1 VLAYVFWHRPR
12 ERVAAGAYEHAQL
25 AFHRSLARSRPVGL
39 RCSAAF
45 RIDELPWAAH
55 GGGATAGVAAGDAGA
70 AGSAGGATASGAGAA
85 YEDWYLLDDFS
96 ALGVLNEAAVGRGH
110 RSAHD
115 EAARRFGGGAG
126 GLYALIE
133 GARADTGELAAGL
146 GEANVA
152 VWVARPAGARRRP
165 LGELLG
171 DGMDPLHASLWRR
184 QLVLGPASEFCLL
197 AREASAL
204 DEPAGVAR
212 TRLPDG
218 WSATVVSRESLW
230 HG

>member
-1 VLAYVFWHRPR
+1 VLAYIFWHRPR
-12 ERVAAGAYEHAQL
+12 EGVAIDAYEHAQL
-25 AFHRSLARSRPVGL
+25 AFHRSLARTRPIGL
-39 RCSAAF
+39 RRSAVF
-45 RIDELPWAAH
+45 KIDEIPWAVH
-55 GGGATAGVAAGDAGA
+55 GADAGA
-70 AGSAGGATASGAGAA
+70 SESADPG
-85 YEDWYLLDDFS
+85 YEDWYLIDDFA

-126 GLYALIE
+126 GLYALVE
-133 GARADTGELAAGL
+133 GSRSDTGELAASL

-152 VWVARPAGARRRP
+152 IWVARPVGAQRRE

-171 DGMDPLHASLWRR
+171 DGMDPQHASLWRR
-184 QLVLGPASEFCLL
+184 QLVFGPAPEFCLL
-197 AREASAL
+197 AREQSVF
-204 DEPAGVAR
+204 DQPAGVAA

-218 WSATVVSRESLW
+218 WSATVVRRRVLW